1 MKKNIKINSQ
11 TYSGIEKVILK
22 DTENN
27 DVAFSET
34 SDATAVSSD
43 IKSGK
48 TAYVLGEKVTG
59 SHVCPSAPSATLV
72 EKSITQNGV
81 YSASDENADG
91 FSEVTVN
98 VPSGSGSVLVEK
110 TITQNGTFNASAD
123 SADGYSSV
131 TVNVPSS
138 AVTPSGA
145 LNISENGTFDVTN
158 YASAIVNVAAALQSD
173 AVKSG
178 SISFTGSDETKEFVH
193 GFSASPRMILL
204 LKEVPFL
211 YNEHVALFSTAF
223 TSNSGDM
230 GFQICMTAFLV
241 KSTSDGTI
249 SVNKRDYSGA
259 VTFDSSKITV
269 SNAGSYKLA
278 GSFKWYAFA

>member
-1 MKKNIKINSQ
+1 MKKNIKINNQ
-11 TYSGIEKVILK
+11 TYPGVEKVILK
-22 DTENN
+22 DTENR
-27 DVAFSET
+27 DVAFAET
-34 SDATAVSSD
+34 SDATAAASD

-48 TAYVLGEKVTG
+48 TAFVLGEKVTG
-59 SHVCPSAPSATLV
+59 SHVCPSAVEATLT
-72 EKSITQNGV
+72 EKTITQNGV
-81 YSASDENADG
+81 YSASDDNADG

-98 VPSGSGSVLVEK
+98 VTAEGSGVLTEK
-110 TITQNGTFNASAD
+110 TITENGTYNASSD
-123 SADGYSSV
+123 NADGYSSV

-138 AVTPSGA
+138 SSAPSGS
-145 LNISENGTFDVTN
+145 LSITENGTFDVTN
-158 YASAIVNVAAALQSD
+158 YARAVVNVAAEFQSD

-178 SISFTGSDETKEFVH
+178 SISFTGSDETKEFLH
-193 GFSASPRMILL
+193 GFSSSPRMIFL
-204 LKEVPFL
+204 LKEAPFK
-211 YNEHVALFSTAF
+211 YNEHVALFSTDF
-223 TSNSGDM
+223 TSTSGDM

-278 GSFKWYAFA
+278 GNFKWYAFA

>member
-81 YSASDENADG
+81 YS
-91 FSEVTVN
+91 
-98 VPSGSGSVLVEK
+98 
-110 TITQNGTFNASAD
+110 ASAD